1 LLVVKNCS
9 LQVID
14 LQISLPNSFHIIICL
29 PLPICPSSS
38 HLLSMSI
45 DRSIV
50 SSLKLNSSLLAGV
63 NLLVEVL
70 IEGLHLLEIFKLQVQ
85 LVDVSIL
92 VSDSKVSFMNSI
104 VSVSYCLLLPI
115 NLESEGIVLSSK
127 LIFVFLGFLG
137 SVDGGSCRFLECDL
151 EMLSCNVVLS
161 SENSGSA
168 LFLFHISNGMNLG
181 GERKNHILKVIYF
194 NFFLSELLN

>member
-1 LLVVKNCS
+1 
-9 LQVID
+9 
-14 LQISLPNSFHIIICL
+14 
-29 PLPICPSSS
+29 
-38 HLLSMSI
+38 MSI

-63 NLLVEVL
+63 NLFVEVL

-104 VSVSYCLLLPI
+104 VSISYCLLLSI

-137 SVDGGSCRFLECDL
+137 SVDGGS
-151 EMLSCNVVLS
+151 
-161 SENSGSA
+161 
-168 LFLFHISNGMNLG
+168 
-181 GERKNHILKVIYF
+181 
-194 NFFLSELLN
+194 